1 MRPWTYRL
9 TVIGTV
15 LSSFLVGLHMPAL
28 HEIIEHGADVHWGV
42 AVATLLLVVAT
53 VTGLWKLLAS
63 VAVVGE
69 R

>member
-9 TVIGTV
+9 TVIGTT
-15 LSSFLVGLHMPAL
+15 LSSFLVGLHVPAL
-28 HEIIEHGADVHWGV
+28 HEIIEHGVDAHWGV
-42 AVATLLLVVAT
+42 AVATLLLVLTT
-53 VTGLWKLLAS
+53 VTGLWRLLAS